1 MRDLFVCEYFFLFF
15 SPSLYIVKKPFRR
28 KRRGKKEA
36 SFEKHRR
43 GSERQEKNKMRM
55 MSRLFFFT
63 KQTRAKTPVHKQSR
77 ERESFYSQTYLF
89 VSYLFVPE
97 EEERRKRGKTIGKE
111 RKFGSSPSL

>member
-1 MRDLFVCEYFFLFF
+1 MCEYFLFF

-43 GSERQEKNKMRM
+43 RERQEKNEMRM
-55 MSRLFFFT
+55 MSSLLLH
-63 KQTRAKTPVHKQSR
+63 KTNARENTCCKQSR

>member
-1 MRDLFVCEYFFLFF
+1 
-15 SPSLYIVKKPFRR
+15 
-28 KRRGKKEA
+28 
-36 SFEKHRR
+36 
-43 GSERQEKNKMRM
+43 MRM

-111 RKFGSSPSL
+111 RENLDRAVAVTLIFEEEKYAAETPFLEEEERKQEFVVVVV

>member
-1 MRDLFVCEYFFLFF
+1 VCEYFLFF

-43 GSERQEKNKMRM
+43 RERQEKNEMRM
-55 MSRLFFFT
+55 MSSLLLHKTNAREN
-63 KQTRAKTPVHKQSR
+63 TRCDQSR

>member
-1 MRDLFVCEYFFLFF
+1 MCEYFLFF

-36 SFEKHRR
+36 SFE
-43 GSERQEKNKMRM
+43 RQEKNKMRM
-55 MSRLFFFT
+55 MSSLLLHKTNAREN
-63 KQTRAKTPVHKQSR
+63 TRCDQSR